1 MNIKQYIEEKG
12 ISIYKLANEA
22 NVAYPTVFNMVNGKV
37 NLMNCSLGIVKKVAD
52 ALNLTVDEMITLC
65 EKDYSFE
72 LFRGEQCHLVGRMG
86 EVEYIIDILEK
97 KKIDYYWK
105 LNMKI
110 ESFYMLGMLDYLCR
124 RNDLPQCE
132 EYDEIRKYKLEKKV
146 YPSDMLLSEKL
157 LNKDFSKETE
167 KKAIPEFLEFNIVE
181 CEVV

>member
-97 KKIDYYWK
+97 D
-105 LNMKI
+105 
-110 ESFYMLGMLDYLCR
+110 
-124 RNDLPQCE
+124 P
-132 EYDEIRKYKLEKKV
+132 EKENR
-146 YPSDMLLSEKL
+146 LLL
-157 LNKDFSKETE
+157 ETE
-167 KKAIPEFLEFNIVE
+167 YEDRIFLYARNA
-181 CEVV
+181 